1 MGFNCGIVGLPNAGK
16 STIFNLVTRANAPAE
31 NYPFCT
37 IDPNIGIVTV
47 PDDNLG
53 KIADIIKP
61 EKITPTTLKLFDI
74 AGLVKGAYKGEGLG
88 NQFLGQIRG
97 VDAIIH
103 VVRCFQDPDI
113 AHVYNEINPVGD
125 IEVIL
130 TELVMAD
137 LEIVSKR
144 IDSIQKGLRV
154 GKKDAAKTELEL
166 LEKIRLALSN
176 GQCLIDTDISYEE
189 NLMKAWGIL
198 TAKPYVIVANISEND
213 LEGNSDALRSLQ
225 QWGQE
230 KGIAVIPICAKFEL
244 EASELEENE
253 RREFLESVGIVESG
267 SETLIR
273 TCYDLLDLLTFYT
286 PVGKV
291 LTAWTLKK
299 GWTLNEAAGLI
310 HTDIQQGFIK
320 ADVIPLTDFINLGG
334 LSGAR
339 EAGAVLTEG
348 KEFVLRDLDIV
359 VIHFR

>member
-16 STIFNLVTRANAPAE
+16 STLFNLVTRANAPAE

-47 PDDNLG
+47 PDDNLNR
-53 KIADIIKP
+53 IADIIRP

-103 VVRCFQDPDI
+103 VVRCFTDEDI
-113 AHVYNEINPVGD
+113 AHVYNEINPVSD
-125 IEVIL
+125 MEIIL

-137 LEIVSKR
+137 LELVSKR
-144 IDSIQKGLRV
+144 IDSIKKGLRV
-154 GKKDAAKTELEL
+154 GKKDISKAEMDLIEAFHT
-166 LEKIRLALSN
+166 ALSN
-176 GQCLIDTDISYEE
+176 GQCIFDTGLSYEQA
-189 NLMKAWGIL
+189 LMKAWGIL
-198 TAKPYVIVANISEND
+198 TAKPYVVVANISEDDFSQGSRELED
-213 LEGNSDALRSLQ
+213 LQR
-225 QWGQE
+225 WGAG
-230 KGIAVIPICAKFEL
+230 KGVEVIPVCTRFEL
-244 EASELEENE
+244 EASELEPEE
-253 RREFLESVGIVESG
+253 RSEFLESVGIERSG
-267 SETLIR
+267 IETLIS
-273 TCYDLLDLLTFYT
+273 TCYEMLDLLTFYT

-299 GWTLNEAAGLI
+299 GSTMNDAAGLI
-310 HTDIQQGFIK
+310 HTDIQQGFVK
-320 ADVIPLTDFINLGG
+320 ADVVSLNDF
-334 LSGAR
+334 LSHNGIHEAK

-348 KEFVLRDLDIV
+348 KEFIIRDKDVI

>member
-16 STIFNLVTRANAPAE
+16 STIFNLVTKANAPAE

-47 PDDNLG
+47 PDDNLN
-53 KIADIIKP
+53 KIAEIIKP

-113 AHVYNEINPVGD
+113 AHVYNEINPVVD

-137 LEIVSKR
+137 LDIVSR
-144 IDSIQKGLRV
+144 RMDSIQKGLRV
-154 GKKDAAKTELEL
+154 GKKDTAKTELEL
-166 LEKIRLALSN
+166 LENIHHALSN
-176 GQCLIDTDISYEE
+176 GQCIIDTDINYDP

-198 TAKPYVIVANISEND
+198 TAKPYIIVANISED
-213 LEGNSDALRSLQ
+213 DIEQGSSELQALHR
-225 QWGQE
+225 WGQE

-244 EASELEENE
+244 EASELEADD
-253 RREFLESVGIVESG
+253 RREFLESVGILTSG
-267 SETLIR
+267 TETLIS

-299 GWTLNEAAGLI
+299 GGTMHEAAGLI
-310 HTDIQQGFIK
+310 HTDIQKGFIK
-320 ADVIPLTDFINLGG
+320 ADVIPLADFLKHGG

-348 KEFVLRDLDIV
+348 KEFVLRDLDVV

>member
-16 STIFNLVTRANAPAE
+16 STIFNLVTKANAPAE

-37 IDPNIGIVTV
+37 IDPNIGIVIV
-47 PDDNLG
+47 PDDNLN
-53 KIADIIKP
+53 KIAEIIKP

-97 VDAIIH
+97 VDAVIH

-113 AHVYNEINPVGD
+113 AHVYNEINPVVD

-137 LEIVSKR
+137 LDIVSR
-144 IDSIQKGLRV
+144 RMDSIQKGLRV
-154 GKKDAAKTELEL
+154 GKKDTAKTELEL
-166 LEKIRLALSN
+166 LENIHHALSN
-176 GQCLIDTDISYEE
+176 GQCIIDTDINYDP

-198 TAKPYVIVANISEND
+198 TAKPYIIVANISEND
-213 LEGNSDALRSLQ
+213 IEQGSSELQALQR
-225 QWGQE
+225 WGQE

-244 EASELEENE
+244 EASELEADD
-253 RREFLESVGIVESG
+253 RREFLESVGILTSG
-267 SETLIR
+267 TETLIS

-299 GWTLNEAAGLI
+299 GETMHEAAGLI
-310 HTDIQQGFIK
+310 HTDIQKGFIK
-320 ADVIPLTDFINLGG
+320 ADVIPLADFLKHGG

-348 KEFVLRDLDIV
+348 KEFVLRDLDVV

>member
-1 MGFNCGIVGLPNAGK
+1 MGFNCGIVGLPNSGK
-16 STIFNLVTRANAPAE
+16 STIFNLVTKANAPAE

-47 PDDNLG
+47 PDENLE
-53 KIADIIKP
+53 KLSNIIKP

-97 VDAIIH
+97 VDTIIH
-103 VVRCFQDPDI
+103 VVRCFQDPDV
-113 AHVYNEINPVGD
+113 AHVYNEINPVAD

-130 TELVMAD
+130 TELIMAD

-144 IDSIQKGLRV
+144 IDSIKKGLRV
-154 GKKDAAKTELEL
+154 GKKDSSKAELEL
-166 LEKIRLALSN
+166 LGEIHTALSN
-176 GQCLIDTDISYEE
+176 GQCLIDTGISYDQ

-198 TAKPYVIVANISEND
+198 TAKPYVIVANISED
-213 LEGNSDALRSLQ
+213 DIEEGSPELKSLKS
-225 QWGQE
+225 WGE
-230 KGIAVIPICAKFEL
+230 NKGKDVLPICAKFEL

-253 RREFLESVGIVESG
+253 RREFLESVGIEKSG
-267 SETLIR
+267 TDALIS
-273 TCYDLLDLLTFYT
+273 TCYKLLALLTFYT

-299 GWTLNEAAGLI
+299 GSNMHEAAGLI
-310 HTDIQQGFIK
+310 HTDIQKGFIK
-320 ADVIPLTDFINLGG
+320 ADVIPLNDFLAHKG
-334 LSGAR
+334 LVGAKD
-339 EAGAVLTEG
+339 AGAVLTEG
-348 KEFVLRDLDIV
+348 KEFILRDKDVV

>member
-47 PDDNLG
+47 PDDNLD

-61 EKITPTTLKLFDI
+61 DKITPTTLKLFDI

-113 AHVYNEINPVGD
+113 AHVYNEINPVVD

-137 LEIVSKR
+137 LDIVSR
-144 IDSIQKGLRV
+144 RMDSIQKGLRV
-154 GKKDAAKTELEL
+154 GKKDTAKAELEL
-166 LEKIRLALSN
+166 LEKINLALSN
-176 GQCLIDTDISYEE
+176 GQCIIDTDISYDP

-198 TAKPYVIVANISEND
+198 TAKPYIIVANISEND
-213 LEGNSDALRSLQ
+213 IEQGSPELQALQR
-225 QWGQE
+225 WGLE

-244 EASELEENE
+244 EAAELETHDRE
-253 RREFLESVGIVESG
+253 EFLESVGILKSG
-267 SETLIR
+267 TETLIS

-299 GWTLNEAAGLI
+299 GGTMHEAAGLI
-310 HTDIQQGFIK
+310 HTDIQKGFIK
-320 ADVIPLTDFINLGG
+320 AEVIPLADFLKHGG

-348 KEFVLRDLDIV
+348 KEFVLRDLDVV

>member
-16 STIFNLVTRANAPAE
+16 STIFNLVTKANAPAE

-37 IDPNIGIVTV
+37 IDPNIGIVIV
-47 PDDNLG
+47 PDDNLN
-53 KIADIIKP
+53 KIAEIIKP

-113 AHVYNEINPVGD
+113 AHVYNEINPVVD

-137 LEIVSKR
+137 LDIVSR
-144 IDSIQKGLRV
+144 RMDSIQKGLRV
-154 GKKDAAKTELEL
+154 GKKDTAKTELEL
-166 LEKIRLALSN
+166 LENIHHALSN
-176 GQCLIDTDISYEE
+176 GQCIIDTDINYDP

-198 TAKPYVIVANISEND
+198 TAKPYIIVANISED
-213 LEGNSDALRSLQ
+213 DIEQGSSELQALHR
-225 QWGQE
+225 WGQE

-244 EASELEENE
+244 EASELEADD
-253 RREFLESVGIVESG
+253 RREFLESVGILTSG
-267 SETLIR
+267 TETLIS

-299 GWTLNEAAGLI
+299 GGTMHEAAGLI
-310 HTDIQQGFIK
+310 HTDIQKGFIK
-320 ADVIPLTDFINLGG
+320 ADVIPLADFLKHGG

-348 KEFVLRDLDIV
+348 KEFVLRDLDVV

>member
-16 STIFNLVTRANAPAE
+16 STIFNLVTKANAPAE

-37 IDPNIGIVTV
+37 IDPNIGIVIV
-47 PDDNLG
+47 PDDNLN
-53 KIADIIKP
+53 KIAEIIKP

-113 AHVYNEINPVGD
+113 AHVYNEINPVVD

-137 LEIVSKR
+137 LDIVSR
-144 IDSIQKGLRV
+144 RMDSIQKGLRV
-154 GKKDAAKTELEL
+154 GKKDTAKTELEL
-166 LEKIRLALSN
+166 LENIHHALSN
-176 GQCLIDTDISYEE
+176 GQCIIDTDINYDP

-198 TAKPYVIVANISEND
+198 TAKPYIIVANISEND
-213 LEGNSDALRSLQ
+213 IEQGSSELQALQR
-225 QWGQE
+225 WGQE

-244 EASELEENE
+244 EASELEADD
-253 RREFLESVGIVESG
+253 RREFLESVGILTSG
-267 SETLIR
+267 TETLIS

-299 GWTLNEAAGLI
+299 GETMHEAAGLI
-310 HTDIQQGFIK
+310 HTDIQKGFIK
-320 ADVIPLTDFINLGG
+320 ADVIPLADFLKHGG

-348 KEFVLRDLDIV
+348 KEFVLRDLDVV

>member
-47 PDDNLG
+47 PDDNLN
-53 KIADIIKP
+53 KIAHIIKP

-97 VDAIIH
+97 VDAIVH

-113 AHVYNEINPVGD
+113 AHVYNEINPVAD

-137 LEIVSKR
+137 LELVSRR
-144 IDSIQKGLRV
+144 IDSLHKGLRV
-154 GKKDAAKTELEL
+154 GKKETSKGELEL
-166 LEKIRLALSN
+166 LDEINAALA
-176 GQCLIDTDISYEE
+176 GGRCLIDTDIRYDE

-198 TAKPYVIVANISEND
+198 TAKPYVIVANISED
-213 LEGNSDALRSLQ
+213 DISEGSPELRSLQ

-230 KGIAVIPICAKFEL
+230 KGISVIPLCAKFEL
-244 EASELEENE
+244 EASELEEDE
-253 RREFLESVGIVESG
+253 RREFLESVGIFKSG
-267 SETLIR
+267 TETLIS
-273 TCYDLLDLLTFYT
+273 TCYELLDLLTFYT

-299 GWTLNEAAGLI
+299 GGTIHEAAGLI
-310 HTDIQQGFIK
+310 HTDIQKGFIK
-320 ADVIPLTDFINLGG
+320 ADVMPLQDFLKNGG

-348 KEFVLRDLDIV
+348 KEFILRDLDIV

>member
-16 STIFNLVTRANAPAE
+16 STIFNLVTKANAPAE

-47 PDDNLG
+47 PDDNLN
-53 KIADIIKP
+53 KIAEIIKP

-97 VDAIIH
+97 VDAVIH

-113 AHVYNEINPVGD
+113 AHVYNEINPVVD

-137 LEIVSKR
+137 LDIVSR
-144 IDSIQKGLRV
+144 RMDSIQKGLRV
-154 GKKDAAKTELEL
+154 GKKDTAKTELEL
-166 LEKIRLALSN
+166 LENIHHALSN
-176 GQCLIDTDISYEE
+176 GQCIIDTDINYDP

-198 TAKPYVIVANISEND
+198 TAKPYIIVANISEND
-213 LEGNSDALRSLQ
+213 IEQGSSELQALQR
-225 QWGQE
+225 WGQE

-244 EASELEENE
+244 EASELEADD
-253 RREFLESVGIVESG
+253 RREFLESVGILTSG
-267 SETLIR
+267 TETLIS

-299 GWTLNEAAGLI
+299 GGTMHEAAGLI
-310 HTDIQQGFIK
+310 HTDIQKGFIK
-320 ADVIPLTDFINLGG
+320 ADVIPLADFLKHGG

-348 KEFVLRDLDIV
+348 KEFVLRDLDVV

>member
-47 PDDNLG
+47 PDDNLN
-53 KIADIIKP
+53 KIAEIIKP
-61 EKITPTTLKLFDI
+61 DKITPTTLKLFDI

-113 AHVYNEINPVGD
+113 AHVYNEINPVAD

-137 LEIVSKR
+137 LEIVSRR
-144 IDSIQKGLRV
+144 IDSIHKGLRV

-166 LEKIRLALSN
+166 LEKINLALSN
-176 GQCLIDTDISYEE
+176 GRCLIDTDISYDE

-198 TAKPYVIVANISEND
+198 TAKPYVIVANISEDNIE
-213 LEGNSDALRSLQ
+213 EGSPELRSLQ
-225 QWGQE
+225 QWGHDKE
-230 KGIAVIPICAKFEL
+230 IAVIPICAKFEL
-244 EASELEENE
+244 EASELEETE
-253 RREFLESVGIVESG
+253 RREFLESVGIVKSG
-267 SETLIR
+267 TETLIG
-273 TCYDLLDLLTFYT
+273 TCYELLDLITFYT

-291 LTAWTLKK
+291 LTAWTLEK
-299 GWTLNEAAGLI
+299 GGTMHEAAGLI
-310 HTDIQQGFIK
+310 HTDIQKGFIK
-320 ADVIPLTDFINLGG
+320 ADVIPLPDFLKHGG

-348 KEFVLRDLDIV
+348 KEFVLRDIDVV